1 MCISLRAAFTL
12 RFTFTL
18 RLTDAE
24 PAERTAELLFAA
36 VFTFAELLRL
46 TFALRLADA
55 EPAERTAELLF
66 AAGALRISALP
77 ERPAAEFVRPALD
90 ALLRLTFALRLA
102 DADELPALAEVLR
115 LTDAAPRELF
125 AAERE
130 TLPALLRT
138 VSVAWFEEFETLLC
152 PHASLPRV
160 ANITKMLRTNANLT
174 VLFMILVLL
183 ELLVIRT
190 SYVFSNRCAKN
201 KECV

>member
-36 VFTFAELLRL
+36 AFTFAELLRL
-46 TFALRLADA
+46 TFALRLAAA
-55 EPAERTAELLF
+55 EPAARTAELLF
-66 AAGALRISALP
+66 AAAFTF
-77 ERPAAEFVRPALD
+77 AE
-90 ALLRLTFALRLA
+90 LLRLTFALRLT

>member
-1 MCISLRAAFTL
+1 MSARGATWLFMCTALLLTCISALPLFEMCISLRAAFTL

-36 VFTFAELLRL
+36 AFTFAELLRL
-46 TFALRLADA
+46 TFALRLAA
-55 EPAERTAELLF
+55 
-66 AAGALRISALP
+66 
-77 ERPAAEFVRPALD
+77 
-90 ALLRLTFALRLA
+90 
-102 DADELPALAEVLR
+102 ADELPALAEVLR

-183 ELLVIRT
+183 ELSNT
-190 SYVFSNRCAKN
+190 YVVCI
-201 KECV
+201 